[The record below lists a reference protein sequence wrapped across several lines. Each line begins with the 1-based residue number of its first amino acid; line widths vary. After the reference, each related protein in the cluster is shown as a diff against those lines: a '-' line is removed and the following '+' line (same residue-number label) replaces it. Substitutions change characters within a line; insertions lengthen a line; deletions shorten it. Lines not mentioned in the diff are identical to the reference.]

1 MNNIPKVGIY
11 RDVPEEEYHNWEAVS
26 KSQLVKFMA
35 NPGKFKRKIEKP
47 RAKASQKR
55 LDLGSVIDV
64 LVFDGEDKYY
74 EQFAIKPEF
83 SGKGSRE
90 QKRLWEEENSHMIH
104 ITSEEEQNCIAAAKA
119 VKENDL
125 VKPYFETGMSQ
136 LSLVW
141 TDEET
146 GLLCKARPDLK
157 PEGPIMC
164 DLKSTGDVS
173 YYVVQKL
180 IHSLKYHWQAAFYMD
195 GWEANTGE
203 EIETWK
209 WFFVEREAPYP
220 VEVYSMESDTD
231 SIELARSEIRTALR
245 KYLKCK
251 ESGQW
256 PISSGVERSITLPG
270 YAWNQSIA
278 EE

>member
-1 MNNIPKVGIY
+1 
-11 RDVPEEEYHNWEAVS
+11 
-26 KSQLVKFMA
+26 
-35 NPGKFKRKIEKP
+35 
-47 RAKASQKR
+47 
-55 LDLGSVIDV
+55 
-64 LVFDGEDKYY
+64 VFDGEDKYY
-74 EQFAIKPEF
+74 EQFTIKPEF

-104 ITSEEEQNCIAAAKA
+104 ITLEEEKNCIAAAKA
-119 VKENDL
+119 VKESDL
-125 VKPYFETGMSQ
+125 VKPYFETGVSQ
-136 LSLVW
+136 LSIVW

-157 PEGPIMC
+157 PEGPVMC

-209 WFFVEREAPYP
+209 WFFVEREEPYP
-220 VEVYSMESDTD
+220 VEVYTMDAYSD
-231 SIELARSEIRTALR
+231 SIVLARSEIRTVLKR
-245 KYLKCK
+245 YLKCK
-251 ESGQW
+251 ENNDW
-256 PISSGVERSITLPG
+256 PVSSGVEQSIELPG